1 MTAHGRAQRVHARGR
16 YVGALTCMTLVGS
29 LASCSSGANSST
41 VVTEPK
47 VTTSTSPTSVP
58 NPQTVVA
65 FLAGPAGKM
74 LLAYEQ
80 ATDHFVAG
88 SRPNRPDCQHFLS
101 DVFPTIA
108 RSSDDLFRA
117 VGSVPDAPLGAA
129 LRQDVANRVLL
140 LGACVSPTG
149 LLANHD
155 MDRTY
160 LLYRDHARA
169 TAQLLTRLGV
179 NP

>member
-1 MTAHGRAQRVHARGR
+1 M
-16 YVGALTCMTLVGS
+16 
-29 LASCSSGANSST
+29 
-41 VVTEPK
+41 
-47 VTTSTSPTSVP
+47 TTSTSPTSVP
-58 NPQTVVA
+58 NPQAVVA

-88 SRPNRPDCQHFLS
+88 SRPNRTDCEHFLR

-108 RSSDDLFRA
+108 HSSDDLLRA
-117 VGSVPDAPLGAA
+117 VGSVPDAPLRAA
-129 LRQDVANRVLL
+129 LRQDVADRVLL

-149 LLANHD
+149 LVANHD

-179 NP
+179 NPSTGPTR

>member
-1 MTAHGRAQRVHARGR
+1 MA
-16 YVGALTCMTLVGS
+16 LVGS
-29 LASCSSGANSST
+29 LASCSSGANRST
-41 VVTEPK
+41 LVTKPK

-58 NPQTVVA
+58 NPQGVVA
-65 FLAGPAGKM
+65 FLAGSAGKM

-80 ATDHFVAG
+80 ATDHFVGG
-88 SRPNRPDCQHFLS
+88 SRPNRTDCEHFLK
-101 DVFPTIA
+101 DDFPKIA
-108 RSSDDLFRA
+108 HSSDDLFRA
-117 VGSVPDAPLGAA
+117 VGLVPDAPLRAA
-129 LRQDVANRVLL
+129 LRQDVADRVLL

-169 TAQLLTRLGV
+169 TSQLLAGLGV